1 MKKYFYFIFSISI
14 FIFCF
19 NVYSETNSPKK
30 NFQGNAATIE
40 QQLQE
45 LMKARAD
52 MIRSLMDDSSFDNF
66 DKHFED
72 IAKQF
77 ELDPTSGFGN
87 DQMGDVVGE
96 YDWRENETHKIFVL
110 NVKQIK
116 DKPLDIK
123 IEKGQIKLKGDVES
137 VNSDKASKRVS
148 RVHFE
153 RTFEIPEGVDQAT
166 PDFLNNGAELLIRFK
181 KIHPATTKSLPQKSI
196 SPSKSPPKSLN
207 DERIP
212 VGKDSGDV
220 SI

>member
-1 MKKYFYFIFSISI
+1 MKKYVYLIFSFLI
-14 FIFCF
+14 FNLSSQLFAQS
-19 NVYSETNSPKK
+19 NTPKRH
-30 NFQGNAATIE
+30 FQGSAATIE

-52 MIRSLMDDSSFDNF
+52 MIRSLMDDSSFENF

-77 ELDPTSGFGN
+77 ELDPSGGFSN
-87 DQMGDVVGE
+87 DGIGDVVGE

-110 NVKQIK
+110 KVKQIK

-137 VNSDKASKRVS
+137 VNSDKTSKRVS
-148 RVHFE
+148 KVHFE

-181 KIHPATTKSLPQKSI
+181 KIQVSGKKLNPPIKSQKMDDQR
-196 SPSKSPPKSLN
+196 PLPKSA
-207 DERIP
+207 DDQTI
-212 VGKDSGDV
+212 
-220 SI
+220 